1 MTSTE
6 AVTSLF
12 GTHTR
17 ATGIGLALLWLV
29 SVHEPRDR
37 FHHQIDWKERH
48 TCVLFLSIDNST
60 GSIESGKDMKDDY
73 RKDISQ
79 GPTGR
84 WGWTRWW
91 SKVERSKVVPG
102 GEKTIL
108 MIDLLIQ
115 GLWLWLRPAL
125 EALVSAGP
133 DSVVIVALALVGAGF
148 SFFAAWA
155 VFALLMLVRWLIR
168 KYWPAQQQRL

>member
-1 MTSTE
+1 MGE
-6 AVTSLF
+6 
-12 GTHTR
+12 
-17 ATGIGLALLWLV
+17 
-29 SVHEPRDR
+29 
-37 FHHQIDWKERH
+37 
-48 TCVLFLSIDNST
+48 
-60 GSIESGKDMKDDY
+60 DY
-73 RKDISQ
+73 REDISQ
-79 GPTGR
+79 GAAGR

-115 GLWLWLRPAL
+115 GLWWLLRPAV

-133 DSVVIVALALVGAGF
+133 DLVGFVVPVLVSAGF

-155 VFALLMLVRWLIR
+155 VFGLLMLVRWLIR
-168 KYWPAQQQRL
+168 KYWPARQQRL

>member
-1 MTSTE
+1 
-6 AVTSLF
+6 
-12 GTHTR
+12 
-17 ATGIGLALLWLV
+17 
-29 SVHEPRDR
+29 
-37 FHHQIDWKERH
+37 
-48 TCVLFLSIDNST
+48 
-60 GSIESGKDMKDDY
+60 MKDDY

-115 GLWLWLRPAL
+115 GLWCGSGRQWK
-125 EALVSAGP
+125 
-133 DSVVIVALALVGAGF
+133 
-148 SFFAAWA
+148 
-155 VFALLMLVRWLIR
+155 RWYPQVQIR
-168 KYWPAQQQRL
+168 S

>member
-1 MTSTE
+1 M
-6 AVTSLF
+6 
-12 GTHTR
+12 
-17 ATGIGLALLWLV
+17 
-29 SVHEPRDR
+29 
-37 FHHQIDWKERH
+37 
-48 TCVLFLSIDNST
+48 
-60 GSIESGKDMKDDY
+60 
-73 RKDISQ
+73 
-79 GPTGR
+79 
-84 WGWTRWW
+84 
-91 SKVERSKVVPG
+91 VPG

-115 GLWLWLRPAL
+115 GLWLWLRPAV

-168 KYWPAQQQRL
+168 KYWPARQQRL